1 MNVMYAAELGSTGAA
16 LMSWFHQLSAGKSRR
31 PLKSSFKVTA
41 EVVGVGAGDGA
52 GAGAGDGAGVGDGDG
67 EVVAV
72 GVGLAGV
79 DIFLLH
85 AIAIDTHTPSA
96 RQHKVR
102 RIIEPRIRGLA
113 QL

>member
-1 MNVMYAAELGSTGAA
+1 MKAINASDCGSRGAL

-31 PLKSSFKVTA
+31 PLKSSFNVTA
-41 EVVGVGAGDGA
+41 EVVGVGDGDGDGVGA
-52 GAGAGDGAGVGDGDG
+52 GAGIGDGDG

-79 DIFLLH
+79 DIFLLQ
-85 AIAIDTHTPSA
+85 AIAIARQTPSA
-96 RQHKVR
+96 TQHTVR
-102 RIIEPRIRGLA
+102 RIIEPRIREVT